1 MKRLINTFNNVH
13 KKLSASDWLKIS
25 AYFINTSH
33 KTTKFKVENDFVKC
47 KYLEGTYLVCKPCS
61 A

>member
-25 AYFINTSH
+25 AYFINTSC

-47 KYLEGTYLVCKPCS
+47 KYLY
-61 A
+61 